1 MNPTIYCVYNFEI
14 HKMSNVSN
22 VTNVQDAWVES
33 GAMVYVSLTV
43 ATFSAIVM
51 CCTWFVTHNR
61 DIKQWWS
68 GENYGV
74 VDDGEDIELRATVES
89 DEDEEEVIFDSRS
102 DGAFTLEGSS
112 DEEDKKE
119 KV

>member
-1 MNPTIYCVYNFEI
+1 
-14 HKMSNVSN
+14 MSNGTN
-22 VTNVQDAWVES
+22 TTTVTTVPDAWVES

-89 DEDEEEVIFDSRS
+89 DEEEEVIFDSRS

-112 DEEDKKE
+112 DEEENKE

>member
-1 MNPTIYCVYNFEI
+1 MPT
-14 HKMSNVSN
+14 VS
-22 VTNVQDAWVES
+22 DAWVES

-74 VDDGEDIELRATVES
+74 VDDGEDIDLRATVES
-89 DEDEEEVIFDSRS
+89 DEDEEVIFDSRS

>member
-1 MNPTIYCVYNFEI
+1 
-14 HKMSNVSN
+14 MSNGTNTTDVS
-22 VTNVQDAWVES
+22 TVQNAWVES

-51 CCTWFVTHNR
+51 CCTWFITHNR

-89 DEDEEEVIFDSRS
+89 DEEVVFDSRS

-112 DEEDKKE
+112 EEGSSDEEKKE
-119 KV
+119 HV

>member
-1 MNPTIYCVYNFEI
+1 
-14 HKMSNVSN
+14 MSNGTISN
-22 VTNVQDAWVES
+22 TTTVPTTSDAWVES

-89 DEDEEEVIFDSRS
+89 DEDEEVIFDSRS

-112 DEEDKKE
+112 DEEDKKDN
-119 KV
+119 V

>member
-1 MNPTIYCVYNFEI
+1 M
-14 HKMSNVSN
+14 SN
-22 VTNVQDAWVES
+22 VTNVQNAWVES

-74 VDDGEDIELRATVES
+74 VDDGEDIELTGDS
-89 DEDEEEVIFDSRS
+89 DEEEPGEPDEEVIFDSRS
-102 DGAFTLEGSS
+102 EGAFTLEGSS
-112 DEEDKKE
+112 DEEERKE
-119 KV
+119 RV

>member
-1 MNPTIYCVYNFEI
+1 M
-14 HKMSNVSN
+14 SN
-22 VTNVQDAWVES
+22 VTNVQNAWVES

-74 VDDGEDIELRATVES
+74 VDDGEDIELTVES
-89 DEDEEEVIFDSRS
+89 DEEPNEEVIFDSRS

-112 DEEDKKE
+112 DEEERKE
-119 KV
+119 RV